1 MTDRAMALRAEGR
14 DIISLSVGEPDF
26 ATPAHVVQ
34 AAKDALDAGDTK
46 YTAVAGSARL
56 RAAAAPFRARSRHRR
71 SAGAGDRQRRGQ
83 AGDLPRAARHARS
96 GRRGADPQPVV
107 GQLSGNR
114 ALRRRRGGGP
124 ADAGGRGF
132 RISAAQL
139 EAAITPA
146 TRWLLLNSPGNPT
159 GATYPAEELRALGE
173 VLRRH
178 PRVLVMSDDIYA
190 PLRYGAGAHA
200 TLAVE
205 CPDLADR
212 VLTVSG
218 VSKSHAMTGFRIGVA
233 AGPLWLI
240 NAMARLQS
248 HSSGNPA
255 SISQAAAVAAFE
267 GPQDFLL
274 DWRERFRARRDLC
287 VAAIN
292 AIPGLSTPVPDGAF
306 YCMVDAAPLMAR
318 FGGESP
324 NADEALC
331 LHLLEHG
338 VAVVAASAL
347 AAGTASASASR
358 PTRRRWKK
366 PCGALPAPWYDP
378 AARCGSP
385 RAGRRRHAGARFAK
399 PSMNGFLRDDRFLHP
414 VRRRRS
420 AGHRQARRPAA
431 RPAARGRSVPG
442 GSSRRSALR
451 LPARAFPVHRLDR
464 DTSGCLLL
472 ARNPKALKR
481 FSAAFEARQVGKV
494 YLGVVAGP
502 VEGESGTVS
511 LSLSKVSTEKDG
523 WRMIPA
529 KKGKPAVTHWR
540 VVERRDGLTLVE
552 FRPETGRTHQIRV
565 HALAGLGHALLGDPV
580 YGNGKGAKRTMLH
593 AAALTVPRE
602 GKPPIEAQSPLPPD
616 FHALGSIWLT
626 MPTRSSPGRCR

>member
-1 MTDRAMALRAEGR
+1 MTDSTLSGALARIAPSRTTAMTDRAMALRAEGR

-56 RAAAAPFRARSRHRR
+56 RAAAALHFERDLGIVVPPAQVIV
-71 SAGAGDRQRRGQ
+71 SAGGKQAIFHALLATLDPGDAVLIPSPWWVSYPEIVRFAG
-83 AGDLPRAARHARS
+83 AEVVDLPTRAD
-96 GRRGADPQPVV
+96 G
-107 GQLSGNR
+107 
-114 ALRRRRGGGP
+114 
-124 ADAGGRGF
+124 GF

-159 GATYPAEELRALGE
+159 GATYPAEELRALGD

-318 FGGESP
+318 FGGEGP

-338 VAVVAASAL
+338 VAVVAASAFGGRDGFRISF
-347 AAGTASASASR
+347 AADEAT
-358 PTRRRWKK
+358 
-366 PCGALPAPWYDP
+366 LEE
-378 AARCGSP
+378 
-385 RAGRRRHAGARFAK
+385 
-399 PSMNGFLRDDRFLHP
+399 
-414 VRRRRS
+414 
-420 AGHRQARRPAA
+420 
-431 RPAARGRSVPG
+431 
-442 GSSRRSALR
+442 ALR
-451 LPARAFPVHRLDR
+451 RIA
-464 DTSGCLLL
+464 
-472 ARNPKALKR
+472 KA
-481 FSAAFEARQVGKV
+481 
-494 YLGVVAGP
+494 VA
-502 VEGESGTVS
+502 
-511 LSLSKVSTEKDG
+511 
-523 WRMIPA
+523 
-529 KKGKPAVTHWR
+529 
-540 VVERRDGLTLVE
+540 
-552 FRPETGRTHQIRV
+552 
-565 HALAGLGHALLGDPV
+565 
-580 YGNGKGAKRTMLH
+580 
-593 AAALTVPRE
+593 
-602 GKPPIEAQSPLPPD
+602 
-616 FHALGSIWLT
+616 
-626 MPTRSSPGRCR
+626 